1 MRERVKE
8 GAKERVNEGTKVGVR
23 EGLREV
29 ERVSELVAFLNR

>member
-29 ERVSELVAFLNR
+29 EGVSELVAFLNR

>member
-1 MRERVKE
+1 MKE

-29 ERVSELVAFLNR
+29 EGVSELVAFLNR